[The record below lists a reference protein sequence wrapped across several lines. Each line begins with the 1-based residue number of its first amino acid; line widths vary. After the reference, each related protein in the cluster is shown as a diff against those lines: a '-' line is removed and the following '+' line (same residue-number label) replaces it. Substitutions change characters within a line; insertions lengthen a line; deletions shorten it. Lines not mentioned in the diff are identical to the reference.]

1 MHRAGPPQLHQDT
14 RLIESLQKNGAF
26 RHPVD
31 NVDLIETHVS
41 WLILAGDFAY
51 KVKKPIKLDF
61 LDFSSL
67 ERRRF
72 FCEEEL
78 RLNRPWAP
86 DIYLDVVPIVLAG
99 DQPMFGGTGDA
110 IDYAVR
116 MRRFDQALRLDHQ
129 LDAGELS
136 VADMKELAV
145 NIASRHEA
153 VDAAEVSERA
163 RVLRLTQELMED
175 NFRELEGCIEEGNL
189 KPLRQWTERE
199 FAKVRPLL
207 EQRFDD
213 GFVRDCHGDLHL
225 GNLVRLPGGI
235 TTFDCIEFNSDL
247 RRIDVMCDIAFLV
260 MDLAAR
266 ERVDLAAHFLNRY
279 LEVTGDYSGVGAL
292 NLFFVYRCLVRAK
305 VAAIM
310 SLERTE
316 SAEKVNDLRDARF
329 YCSLASRQIAERQ
342 PLLVVMHGFSGSG
355 KTWVS
360 GELMA
365 ALPAVRLRSD
375 VERKRLFDL
384 AETGKSQSA
393 VGKGIYDE
401 DANRKSYGHL
411 FDLARQILGSGH
423 SVILDAA
430 FLESGYRSGAIA
442 VAEECNCPI
451 VIVDVVA
458 DRERMRR
465 RLQERGRESTD
476 ASEADVS
483 VLTYQQ
489 SIADSLTSSER
500 RLTIECDNSR
510 DIDVTQ
516 LISRIRKCN

>member
-14 RLIESLQKNGAF
+14 RLVESLQNYGAF

-175 NFRELEGCIEEGNL
+175 NFRELEGYIEEGNL

-213 GFVRDCHGDLHL
+213 GFFRDCHGDLHL

-266 ERVDLAAHFLNRY
+266 GRVDLAAHFLNRY
-279 LEVTGDYSGVGAL
+279 LEVTGDYSGVGTL

-316 SAEKVNDLRDARF
+316 SAERDNDLRDARF
-329 YCSLASRQIAERQ
+329 YCSLASHQIAERQ

-360 GELMA
+360 GKLMA

-384 AETGKSQSA
+384 SETGKSQSA
-393 VGKGIYDE
+393 VGEGIYDE
-401 DANRKSYGHL
+401 DANRKSYDHL

-430 FLESGYRSGAIA
+430 FLESGYRSDAIA
-442 VAEECNCPI
+442 VADECNCPI

-458 DRERMRR
+458 DRERMQR

-476 ASEADVS
+476 ASEADLS

-489 SIADSLTSSER
+489 SIADSLTLSER
-500 RLTIECDNSR
+500 RLTIKCDNSR
-510 DIDVTQ
+510 DIDVTE

>member
-1 MHRAGPPQLHQDT
+1 
-14 RLIESLQKNGAF
+14 
-26 RHPVD
+26 
-31 NVDLIETHVS
+31 
-41 WLILAGDFAY
+41 
-51 KVKKPIKLDF
+51 
-61 LDFSSL
+61 
-67 ERRRF
+67 
-72 FCEEEL
+72 
-78 RLNRPWAP
+78 
-86 DIYLDVVPIVLAG
+86 
-99 DQPMFGGTGDA
+99 
-110 IDYAVR
+110 
-116 MRRFDQALRLDHQ
+116 
-129 LDAGELS
+129 
-136 VADMKELAV
+136 
-145 NIASRHEA
+145 
-153 VDAAEVSERA
+153 
-163 RVLRLTQELMED
+163 
-175 NFRELEGCIEEGNL
+175 
-189 KPLRQWTERE
+189 
-199 FAKVRPLL
+199 
-207 EQRFDD
+207 
-213 GFVRDCHGDLHL
+213 
-225 GNLVRLPGGI
+225 
-235 TTFDCIEFNSDL
+235 
-247 RRIDVMCDIAFLV
+247 
-260 MDLAAR
+260 
-266 ERVDLAAHFLNRY
+266 
-279 LEVTGDYSGVGAL
+279 
-292 NLFFVYRCLVRAK
+292 
-305 VAAIM
+305 M